1 MKEAIFDS
9 FPELEKYD
17 ISYDRIGYRYKG
29 KVLACQISKTTGN
42 GYINGRYLED
52 SGRQDA
58 RDWIKIKDY
67 AEGELRLL
75 IAEAMGSFNENINQ

>member
-9 FPELEKYD
+9 FPELEKYQ

-29 KVLACQISKTTGN
+29 RVLACQISKKTGN

-52 SGRQDA
+52 SCRQDA

-67 AEGELRLL
+67 AEGDLRSL
-75 IAEAMGSFNENINQ
+75 IAEVVGTFDENIN